1 MKGVVSETVSL
12 PECRPIKVKASIE
25 ELKTPT
31 VRVNNLPGNIAPR
44 LDIVDG
50 NSV

>member
-1 MKGVVSETVSL
+1 L
-12 PECRPIKVKASIE
+12 KAA
-25 ELKTPT
+25 T

-50 NSV
+50 NGLETLRP